1 MKRPNNPM
9 RSVALLGLAFVTAC
23 GPLVQIGGN
32 DKPPVAL
39 MTLRAT
45 AKPVETTTSA
55 RSHTLSVVVPSVPG
69 PLQTLRLPVITTDTS
84 LAYLTGATWAEQPNK
99 QFARV
104 LSDTIASRGIPVLGT
119 RETTVGATRQL
130 AGQLVE
136 FSLDVR
142 DPSQAKVVLRYD
154 ALLTGDAGKTLL
166 VRRFDRVVPVSSQ
179 APAAIAAALNS
190 AANEVATEVADWVG
204 Q

>member
-1 MKRPNNPM
+1 MKRPENLK

-32 DKPPVAL
+32 DKAPVAL
-39 MTLRAT
+39 LTLRAT
-45 AKPVETTTSA
+45 AAPATGPVSLT
-55 RSHTLSVVVPSVPG
+55 RTLSVAVPSVPG
-69 PLQTLRLPVITTDTS
+69 PLQTLRLPVITRDTE

-130 AGQLVE
+130 GGQLVD

-179 APAAIAAALNS
+179 SPAVIAAALNS
-190 AANEVATEVADWVG
+190 AANEVAAEVADWVG

>member
-1 MKRPNNPM
+1 MKRANFLVLAAL
-9 RSVALLGLAFVTAC
+9 VAGLAAC

-32 DKPPVAL
+32 DKAPVAL

-45 AKPVETTTSA
+45 AKPVETTKSV
-55 RSHTLSVVVPSVPG
+55 RSGTLSVIVPTVPG

-104 LSDTIASRGIPVLGT
+104 LSDTIASRGVPVLGT
-119 RETTVGATRQL
+119 RETNVGATRQL
-130 AGQLVE
+130 GGQLVE

-166 VRRFDRVVPVSSQ
+166 VRRFDRVVPVGSQ
-179 APAAIAAALNS
+179 APADIAVALNN
-190 AANEVATEVADWVG
+190 AANAVAAEVADWIT